1 LGVFFLRR
9 IVFKAAFSFDR
20 NVFIDAQR
28 NLVNSPKLL
37 QRAMKRRQ
45 PRLKKLTLAIVAVE
59 PGLPKPGI
67 TKKMTPRQR
76 RAFWA
81 TDGFG
86 HGIPYRRTGA
96 LTEAWDAQFVFDA
109 DGGSFVIENTS
120 PIATYVIGD
129 QQQVFHRDTGWI
141 DAEEVI
147 DSRVVPLVMNDF
159 EETFYSIAD
168 PFTGRST

>member
-1 LGVFFLRR
+1 MFRSS
-9 IVFKAAFSFDR
+9 FSFDR
-20 NVFIDAQR
+20 SVFIDAQR
-28 NLVNSPKLL
+28 NLVNSPKLM

-45 PRLKKLTLAIVAVE
+45 SRLKKLTLAIVAVE
-59 PGLPKPGI
+59 PG
-67 TKKMTPRQR
+67 TPHYPIRWASQRQR
-76 RAFWA
+76 RAYFA

-129 QQQVFHRDTGWI
+129 QQQPWHADTGWI

-159 EETFYSIAD
+159 EETFYAIAD